1 MKPAWNCGCST
12 AARTWPGPGR
22 CRSVWRPQPCWPC
35 RGAVMGRPLLRLKY
49 HRGTTAHVASVHP
62 FSVQAPLRCGG
73 PYIGVDLVA
82 GGAEFCWD
90 PFDAYAAEVVTNP
103 NCWVL
108 GEPGFGKSAL
118 IKCLLWRMAA
128 LYGTGTGGRWMAI
141 ADPKG
146 EYSLLAEYL
155 GLTVIRLTPGGAP
168 SDTMLSRLRR
178 SGDDLAGDLAQVV
191 YALDNLLSRSLRGM
205 FDGPTSV
212 PLRWD
217 GPGVVLDLS
226 AVPLES
232 AALPLVM
239 VAAAGWLQQLMA
251 CPGPQRVQ
259 VLDEAWAF
267 LKTRHTAGFLQSC
280 FKLGRSY
287 GTANICLSHRIS
299 DLAAQADDG
308 TATAKIGKGLIADS
322 ATKII
327 LRQAPDQIATTVEH
341 AGLTEPQA
349 DAVARLARG
358 CALWKV
364 GGHTTLV
371 DHIVGPGEI
380 ELTDTDHRMR
390 GLGPPGL
397 DTTEPPDANSGV
409 AAIDILDAP
418 EAGGGHRGPAQTAR
432 GSEMAKNR
440 TGGGRRSPV
449 VGTSPSEA
457 AVDRSQCA

>member
-1 MKPAWNCGCST
+1 MV
-12 AARTWPGPGR
+12 AALVAT
-22 CRSVWRPQPCWPC
+22 VL
-35 RGAVMGRPLLRLKY
+35 GRPLSQL
-49 HRGTTAHVASVHP
+49 
-62 FSVQAPLRCGG
+62 
-73 PYIGVDLVA
+73 
-82 GGAEFCWD
+82 E
-90 PFDAYAAEVVTNP
+90 DAAV
-103 NCWVL
+103 
-108 GEPGFGKSAL
+108 F
-118 IKCLLWRMAA
+118 AA
-128 LYGTGTGGRWMAI
+128 LEDLAHQTRRREATLRDVAT
-141 ADPKG
+141 
-146 EYSLLAEYL
+146 LLV
-155 GLTVIRLTPGGAP
+155 TP

-178 SGDDLAGDLAQVV
+178 SRADLAGDLGQAV
-191 YALDNLLSRSLRGM
+191 YALDNLLTRSLRGM
-205 FDGPTSV
+205 FDGPTSI

-217 GPGVVLDLS
+217 GPGLVLDLS

-299 DLAAQADDG
+299 DLTAQADDG

-349 DAVARLARG
+349 DAVARLGRG

-380 ELTDTDHRMR
+380 ELTRHRPQDAGA
-390 GLGPPGL
+390 GLARSRC
-397 DTTEPPDANSGV
+397 DR
-409 AAIDILDAP
+409 AAGRHLS
-418 EAGGGHRGPAQTAR
+418 GGGHTHSRCSR
-432 GSEMAKNR
+432 S
-440 TGGGRRSPV
+440 GGGARRS
-449 VGTSPSEA
+449 GTS
-457 AVDRSQCA
+457 RTRI